1 MKARL
6 EDWKKTLSQPWLLSL
21 LMVAVIPL
29 FPEYIAPLLAI
40 GAVVAANAD
49 AKRRGRVLSV
59 GPIGKLLLIFML
71 YTAFGVLYSKHP
83 FNSFATFLMWMV
95 MFLAYLSMATVLT
108 NRHRFDTALFCISV
122 IAGIVGLVGLF
133 QYALNCLA
141 GIRVPNQFWGWID
154 NIVLEWIPMDIN
166 IQIREM
172 RFSSTFTNP
181 NIVGEYLVMVVPFVV
196 YYAFGG
202 KRTGVRLL
210 CRFCLLFAVCGI
222 AFSFSRG
229 SYLGLLVIVLIL
241 CITNAKRIV
250 PFLLSLIS
258 LLILIP
264 AVGSLPFPVD
274 RRCGFQHC
282 GAVFDLGG
290 STQNL
295 WQESDIR
302 PWAGCGEFLGRAAG
316 IGGQRSPCA

>member
-95 MFLAYLSMATVLT
+95 MFLAYLSMTTVLT

-141 GIRVPNQFWGWID
+141 GIRVPNQFWGLD
-154 NIVLEWIPMDIN
+154 RQHRPGMDSHGH
-166 IQIREM
+166 QYPDPGDALQLDVHQ
-172 RFSSTFTNP
+172 SQH
-181 NIVGEYLVMVVPFVV
+181 
-196 YYAFGG
+196 
-202 KRTGVRLL
+202 
-210 CRFCLLFAVCGI
+210 
-222 AFSFSRG
+222 RG
-229 SYLGLLVIVLIL
+229 
-241 CITNAKRIV
+241 
-250 PFLLSLIS
+250 
-258 LLILIP
+258 
-264 AVGSLPFPVD
+264 
-274 RRCGFQHC
+274 
-282 GAVFDLGG
+282 
-290 STQNL
+290 
-295 WQESDIR
+295 
-302 PWAGCGEFLGRAAG
+302 
-316 IGGQRSPCA
+316 

>member
-108 NRHRFDTALFCISV
+108 NRHPGSTRRCSHIGHRWDSGACRPVSV
-122 IAGIVGLVGLF
+122 CPQLPGRHPVSPI
-133 QYALNCLA
+133 
-141 GIRVPNQFWGWID
+141 QFWGWID
-154 NIVLEWIPMDIN
+154 NHRPGRIPMDIN
-166 IQIREM
+166 NQIREM
-172 RFSSTFTNP
+172 RLSCDVHQSQH
-181 NIVGEYLVMVVPFVV
+181 
-196 YYAFGG
+196 
-202 KRTGVRLL
+202 
-210 CRFCLLFAVCGI
+210 
-222 AFSFSRG
+222 RG
-229 SYLGLLVIVLIL
+229 
-241 CITNAKRIV
+241 
-250 PFLLSLIS
+250 
-258 LLILIP
+258 
-264 AVGSLPFPVD
+264 
-274 RRCGFQHC
+274 
-282 GAVFDLGG
+282 
-290 STQNL
+290 
-295 WQESDIR
+295 
-302 PWAGCGEFLGRAAG
+302 
-316 IGGQRSPCA
+316 